1 MARENF
7 ELRVG
12 FFALGAIMMLLYGL
26 AWLKSFS
33 LFDPPQIFW
42 VRFHDL
48 AGLSNNA
55 TVNVQGVRVGT
66 VSQISFKLPEGL
78 KEPPDATAA
87 EAKLPK
93 VYAQMKVTGLK
104 ELPIPQNAEITIQTL
119 GLVGAKYIEI
129 TLPQLG
135 SAESPPMNKDVVVEG
150 KDPVRVELVVN
161 NIATKL
167 NGIASSLSP
176 EEAGL
181 AVKHLSLAAEK
192 LDKNLD
198 SMPAVTASLRK
209 ASDNVGAMA
218 NKFGKTAERAERVTD
233 NANAFLT
240 EGKTSFQSVT
250 ELARGVSTTN
260 SKVSKILDNPALT
273 KDLKDTVELAHKT
286 ASSVQAAISD
296 LNSSVKDKEL
306 RQDLLTMLG
315 KIQTSSEQIR
325 QSMQVVNKLA
335 DDQGLRSDVKDMM
348 NNAKEAMNKANT
360 MLTDP
365 AFKADLTQTMNKVK
379 TAASDVDV
387 AAKQLHYIL
396 GKRAPL
402 FQMMFMK
409 PGMEGKTRET
419 LQDGTSVNNS
429 GGFN

>member
-12 FFALGAIMMLLYGL
+12 FFALGAIMLLLYGL

-33 LFDPPQIFW
+33 LFDPPQVFW

-78 KEPPDATAA
+78 KEPPDASAA

-129 TLPQLG
+129 TLPPVG
-135 SAESPPMNKDVVVEG
+135 SAESPPMNKDVLVEG

-176 EEAGL
+176 EEAAA
-181 AVKHLSLAAEK
+181 AVKHLSQAAEK

-198 SMPAVTASLRK
+198 SMPGVTASLRK
-209 ASDNVGAMA
+209 ASDNVGVMA
-218 NKFGKTAERAERVTD
+218 SKFGKTADKAERVAD
-233 NANAFLT
+233 NANSFLT

-250 ELARGVSTTN
+250 QLAHGVSTTN

-273 KDLKDTVELAHKT
+273 KDLRETVELAHKT
-286 ASSVQAAISD
+286 ATSVQAAIAD

-306 RQDLLTMLG
+306 RSDLLTMLG
-315 KIQTSSEQIR
+315 KIQNSSEQIR

-348 NNAKEAMNKANT
+348 NNAKEAMTKANT

-365 AFKADLTQTMNKVK
+365 AFKADLTQTMTKVR
-379 TAASDVDV
+379 TAATDVDV

-409 PGMEGKTRET
+409 PSAESKTRET

-429 GGFN
+429 GGYN